1 MMERDQEM
9 MLWLTAWIEDPAGTA
24 EDADFKDF
32 LQQEDNRTAFVELL
46 KSYRQARKITLCHRI
61 DSSVA
66 WEEVLKKTARMRQR
80 RLFVR
85 IGRVTAAA
93 AVVALCFFLWHPGEQ
108 PQPDLLVSGDTSQ
121 RAVIRVADGEE
132 YALSNSTGGMVA
144 GLASVDIYR
153 DEQNNIRYTV
163 KDSASVRQ
171 QNNTLS
177 VPRGGFYSIV
187 LTDGTRVR
195 VNAASQLTYP
205 VIFSG
210 EERVVYLHGEAY
222 FEVAANAQHP
232 FRVVCGNHQV
242 VVTGTKF
249 NVSAYTD
256 NMCTTLAEG
265 AVTVHNGKIQ
275 QALNP
280 GEQAVVSDEDIW
292 VQSVDVSIYT
302 AWTRGEFAFDS
313 SPLSEILETLGRWY
327 DVKFHLLDEELGK
340 VTFTFSAPQD
350 ENLMFIVKQ
359 LENVSTARFTE
370 EAEGITVSS
379 KK

>member
-1 MMERDQEM
+1 MERDQEM
-9 MLWLTAWIEDPAGTA
+9 MLWLAAWIEDPVKTA
-24 EDADFKDF
+24 QKSDFKDF
-32 LQQEDNRTAFVELL
+32 LQQEGNRAAFAELL
-46 KSYRQARKITLCHRI
+46 KSYRRARKITLCHRM
-61 DSSVA
+61 DSSAA

-85 IGRVTAAA
+85 IGRATAVA
-93 AVVALCFFLWHPGEQ
+93 AVVALCFFLWQPGEQ
-108 PQPDLLVSGDTSQ
+108 PQPDILVANETPA

-144 GLASVDIYR
+144 GLAGVDIYR

-163 KDSASVRQ
+163 KDSAGVGQ
-171 QNNTLS
+171 QTNMLS

-205 VIFSG
+205 VIFSE

-222 FEVAANAQHP
+222 FEVAADAQHP
-232 FRVVCGNHQV
+232 FRVVCGNHEV
-242 VVTGTKF
+242 LVTGTKF

-256 NMCTTLAEG
+256 KMCATLAEG
-265 AVTVHNGKIQ
+265 AVTVHNGREQ
-275 QALNP
+275 QALHP
-280 GEQAVVSDEDIW
+280 GEQAIVSDEDIR

-313 SPLSEILETLGRWY
+313 VPLSEILETLGRWY

-359 LENVSTARFTE
+359 LENVSPARFTE